1 MKSSLMIN
9 FSPSQEED
17 MMIKYNVR
25 NKERLL
31 DEHEADFVAQM
42 KVQDLESRH
51 IREMNRWD
59 LYHFIDSAAWHNMT
73 EEFKEYVLYPLG
85 AAENDTDYTVNHTRN
100 YVADMMEEFDS
111 HDTDNQSVER
121 PEWEVEANRLEES
134 RKMAILQAIGSWHKK
149 HTMVRA

>member
-1 MKSSLMIN
+1 MIN
-9 FSPSQEED
+9 FSPSQEEI

-51 IREMNRWD
+51 IRQMSLVD
-59 LYHFIDSAAWHNMT
+59 LHTFVDTATSHNQSD
-73 EEFKEYVLYPLG
+73 EFKSYVLYPLG
-85 AAENDTDYTVNHTRN
+85 ISGDETNYTANHTRN

-134 RKMAILQAIGSWHKK
+134 RKMAILQAIGSWHKN